1 MTSFCYLQ
9 LSLTYANEKIKQAE
23 NQIIIKVTN
32 CMFHYNNMYIIKYN
46 LM

>member
-23 NQIIIKVTN
+23 NQIIIKLQTV
-32 CMFHYNNMYIIKYN
+32 CFIKTIC
-46 LM
+46 LS